1 MAHVASWKKT
11 RVSELIQALVDNP
24 VVAIVDMHGIP
35 GPQIQEMREGMRGQA
50 VLTMTRN
57 KLLRLAI
64 DEAAKEVPGLEA
76 LKDAVDG
83 QCALLATDMNPFKL
97 FKKLEATKAPAA
109 AKPGDIAP
117 FDIIVRKGPTPFAPG
132 PIVGDLQ
139 KIGIPA
145 AIEGGK
151 IVVKKDTTLVKEGEE
166 FPEAVAKMLPKLE
179 ILPMI
184 VGLDL
189 LRAFEDGVLYGKD
202 VLNIPD
208 DYYSTMFATAAANA
222 QALGVSIAF
231 PTTVTIKPL
240 LMKAFRDAL
249 GLSITAVYPTSDNI
263 EMLLIKADSHMLAV
277 ASKTGTEDERIS
289 ARLNAASAVPTAV
302 VEEPAPAEEEEEEE
316 EEVSEEDAAAGLSAL
331 FG

>member
-1 MAHVASWKKT
+1 MAHVAPWKKT
-11 RVSELIQALVDNP
+11 RVSELARTMADSP
-24 VVAIVDMHGIP
+24 VIAIVDMHGIP
-35 GPQIQEMREGMRGQA
+35 GPQIQEMREGMRREA

-57 KLLRLAI
+57 KLLLLAI
-64 DEAAKEVPGLEA
+64 DEAAKEVPGIEA
-76 LKDAVDG
+76 LKDAVQG
-83 QCALLATDMNPFKL
+83 QCALVATTMNPFKL

-117 FDIIVRKGPTPFAPG
+117 YDIVVRKGPTPFAPG

-151 IVVKKDTTLVKEGEE
+151 IVVKKDATLVKEGEE
-166 FPEAVAKMLPKLE
+166 IPENVAKMLPKLE

-189 LRAFEDGVLYGKD
+189 IKAFEEGLLYGKD
-202 VLNIPD
+202 VLDIPD
-208 DYYSTMFATAAANA
+208 DYYSTMFAAAAANA

-231 PTTVTIKPL
+231 PTEATIRPL
-240 LMKAFRDAL
+240 LAKAFREAL
-249 GLSITAVYPTSDNI
+249 SLSLEAAYPTSENI
-263 EMLLIKADSHMLAV
+263 DKLLAKADSHMLAV
-277 ASKTGTEDERIS
+277 ASKTGTEDERIT
-289 ARLNAASAVPTAV
+289 ARLNAASAAPSA
-302 VEEPAPAEEEEEEE
+302 VEEPAPAEEEEEDEE